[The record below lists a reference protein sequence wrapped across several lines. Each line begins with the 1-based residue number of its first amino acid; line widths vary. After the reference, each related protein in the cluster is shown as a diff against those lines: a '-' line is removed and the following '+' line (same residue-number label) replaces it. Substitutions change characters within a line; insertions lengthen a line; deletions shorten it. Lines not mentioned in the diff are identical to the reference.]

1 ASAAIGAAVGGPL
14 GAVVGVVGGMAV
26 GFVWDQFKKTDWYKS
41 GKNTVR
47 NQFDKWFGGKHHD

>member
-26 GFVWDQFKKTDWYKS
+26 GSIVSWVHGTDSYKNA
-41 GKNTVR
+41 KNAVR
-47 NQFDKWFGGKHHD
+47 NQFGKWFGGKNRG